1 MGASLKSTETIAQD
15 LEFALIVGE
24 PATDLVATLLAVPV
38 FDLGWTE
45 DFRAMAVALRKRDK
59 EGDREAADQLFNFL
73 SFHSHAELIAP
84 ISEAIN

>member
-1 MGASLKSTETIAQD
+1 MGASPQSTEAIAQD
-15 LEFALIVGE
+15 LEFALITG
-24 PATDLVATLLAVPV
+24 ASTTDLVAALLAVPV